1 MSAAFT
7 SDAFAMSLIV
17 TVLKSRRENRSRAAR
32 INRSAEYSDPFLGR
46 RPAARFFGLLL
57 GMTCMHRPDA
67 DVQNFGNADHRVT
80 ARKQTVNPRLRQLT
94 KIRQGMPAIL
104 ESARTG
110 RHSNRRTESLRF
122 RTAVQDDA

>member
-1 MSAAFT
+1 MRAAFT
-7 SDAFAMSLIV
+7 SEAFAMSLIV

-57 GMTCMHRPDA
+57 GMSCEHRPDPGVQSFGKA
-67 DVQNFGNADHRVT
+67 DQRIT
-80 ARKQTVNPRLRQLT
+80 ARNQTVNPRLRQLT

-104 ESARTG
+104 E
-110 RHSNRRTESLRF
+110 
-122 RTAVQDDA
+122 